1 MVFDPDTTRHLLEAA
16 QAGNVERL
24 LALAA
29 VDGATPATLTACL
42 ASTLFTGVQ
51 GFDAMLRCLL
61 SMGAS
66 PNAQL
71 SGELMRTV
79 SSVVGTHH
87 LLL

>member
-42 ASTLFTGVQ
+42 ASTLFTGMQ
-51 GFDAMLRCLL
+51 GFAMLRCLL
-61 SMGAS
+61 SIGAS